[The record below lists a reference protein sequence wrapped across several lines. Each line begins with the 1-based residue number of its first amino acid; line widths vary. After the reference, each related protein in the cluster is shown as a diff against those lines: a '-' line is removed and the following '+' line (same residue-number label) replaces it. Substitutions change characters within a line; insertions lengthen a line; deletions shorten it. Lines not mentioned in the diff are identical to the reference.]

1 MRVCEMVASNCLL
14 SLSMLV
20 EGVSR
25 GKFSEEVQQVESVI
39 RRRFAM
45 GSSMSEM
52 RLKDELL
59 KQEFSQTSVDRA
71 IYQLISKEVLAYTD
85 RRTKIQRIRL

>member
-1 MRVCEMVASNCLL
+1 MLFNLEWVRAPTTNP
-14 SLSMLV
+14 LV
-20 EGVSR
+20 EGTSR

-45 GSSMSEM
+45 GSSMTEQ

-71 IYQLISKEVLAYTD
+71 IYQLISREVLAYTD
-85 RRTKIQRIRL
+85 RRTKVQRIRI

>member
-59 KQEFSQTSVDRA
+59 KHEFSQTSVDRA

>member
-1 MRVCEMVASNCLL
+1 
-14 SLSMLV
+14 
-20 EGVSR
+20 
-25 GKFSEEVQQVESVI
+25 
-39 RRRFAM
+39 
-45 GSSMSEM
+45 MSEM